1 MERTARRIMTGV
13 ILCMIILYGNIETG
27 KEAKAEVK
35 PEYMQDVPLD
45 EAHFPDEYFRAE
57 LKRVLDENKDG
68 ILSRQER
75 EKIYYLQLNKA
86 LGSLLHNRWYS
97 DMRDRGREDNL
108 VYYSSKSRQTFEL
121 QWKTDINQACKIL
134 YKGAEKWS
142 DKINLT
148 GIEYFFNLQEV
159 RVDRYELLSGSFK
172 NNVNLRKIWVGC
184 TNLGDKGYHQVQ
196 KDFPVSQLTYMH
208 LENIYANELDVDEIA
223 GLQVLRVILPDESG
237 RRLPALNLSKNVKL
251 KELELANIM
260 PVKLDLRKNAKLETV
275 KVYSGKSKT
284 GQGYGRNLEEKPGYV
299 YYLPEKN
306 MKCKITFAKK
316 NNIQTLYYFTADK
329 TIDISRLSKLEDFQT
344 LKSIKAKVKS
354 SWIRKTFK
362 KKNWGCAVVKSGK
375 FIKKI
380 KAGKKK
386 KYTTI

>member
-121 QWKTDINQACKIL
+121 GEKTCANQTCKIL
-134 YKGAEKWS
+134 YEGAEKWS

-344 LKSIKAKVKS
+344 LKSVKAKVKS

-362 KKNWGCAVVKSGK
+362 KKKWGCAVVKSGK

>member
-1 MERTARRIMTGV
+1 
-13 ILCMIILYGNIETG
+13 
-27 KEAKAEVK
+27 
-35 PEYMQDVPLD
+35 MQDVPLD

-121 QWKTDINQACKIL
+121 QWKTDINQACEIL
-134 YKGAEKWS
+134 YEGAENWS
-142 DKINLT
+142 DKIDLT

-251 KELELANIM
+251 KELELKNIM
-260 PVKLDLRKNAKLETV
+260 PAKLDLRKNTKLQSV

-284 GQGYGRNLEEKPGYV
+284 GQGY
-299 YYLPEKN
+299 
-306 MKCKITFAKK
+306 
-316 NNIQTLYYFTADK
+316 
-329 TIDISRLSKLEDFQT
+329 
-344 LKSIKAKVKS
+344 
-354 SWIRKTFK
+354 
-362 KKNWGCAVVKSGK
+362 
-375 FIKKI
+375 
-380 KAGKKK
+380 
-386 KYTTI
+386 